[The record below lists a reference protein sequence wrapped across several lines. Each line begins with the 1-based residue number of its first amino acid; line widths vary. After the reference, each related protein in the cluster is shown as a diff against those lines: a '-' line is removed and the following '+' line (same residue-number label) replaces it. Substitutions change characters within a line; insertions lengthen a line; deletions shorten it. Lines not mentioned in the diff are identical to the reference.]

1 MEDTELSDAEEAENF
16 AAANFRTSG
25 SSPAAAASGV
35 IASGFGERRGTGSKC
50 SSGRLLSWGSVSKRK
65 NARYVLVT
73 NDFFF
78 VSYMVRFGAEKIH
91 SQQSQV
97 VNKAQQGQNANGRDF
112 SSEGMIHYR
121 WMDRYRLP

>member
-25 SSPAAAASGV
+25 SSPAAASGV
-35 IASGFGERRGTGSKC
+35 FASGFGERRGTGSRC
-50 SSGRLLSWGSVSKRK
+50 SSGRLLSWGSVSKSK

-78 VSYMVRFGAEKIH
+78 VSYMTRVGAEKKIYL
-91 SQQSQV
+91 QQSQEI
-97 VNKAQQGQNANGRDF
+97 NKG
-112 SSEGMIHYR
+112 
-121 WMDRYRLP
+121 